1 MQSPPKTYKR
11 KRRSSGAGMKNTG
24 GSRATT
30 VMKAMSNSQRLEIL
44 SHLINREELSVKEL
58 ENILQ
63 SLSQSALS
71 QHLARLRRA
80 QIVKA
85 RRSSQMVFYS
95 IEDSN
100 VEIIIK
106 LLSTIYEDDP
116 VLHKTP

>member
-1 MQSPPKTYKR
+1 MDKPSKTYKR
-11 KRRSSGAGMKNTG
+11 KRRKPIVDGNIS

-44 SHLINREELSVKEL
+44 SHLINGEERSVKEL

-95 IEDSN
+95 IDDAN
-100 VEIIIK
+100 VERIIE
-106 LLSTIYEDDP
+106 LLTQIYDDDP
-116 VLHKTP
+116 VLHKMP

>member
-1 MQSPPKTYKR
+1 MSRPAKTYKR
-11 KRRSSGAGMKNTG
+11 KRRRPITDVDNA

-44 SHLINREELSVKEL
+44 SHLINGEERCVKEL

-63 SLSQSALS
+63 SLSQSVLS

-95 IEDSN
+95 IDDTN
-100 VEIIIK
+100 VKMIMD
-106 LLSTIYEDDP
+106 LLSQIYDDDP
-116 VLHKTP
+116 ALPRNR

>member
-1 MQSPPKTYKR
+1 MDTPAKTYKR
-11 KRRSSGAGMKNTG
+11 KRRKHIIDGNTS

-44 SHLINREELSVKEL
+44 SHLINGEERSVKEL

-95 IEDSN
+95 IDDAN
-100 VEIIIK
+100 VERIIE
-106 LLSTIYEDDP
+106 LLSQIYDDDP
-116 VLHKTP
+116 VLHKMP